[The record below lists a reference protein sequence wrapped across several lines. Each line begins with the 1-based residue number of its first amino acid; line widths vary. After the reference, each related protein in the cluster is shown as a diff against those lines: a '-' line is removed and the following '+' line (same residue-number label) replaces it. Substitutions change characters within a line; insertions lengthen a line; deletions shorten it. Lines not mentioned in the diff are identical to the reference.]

1 MSDDKKYR
9 RVKKFRLDEVSL
21 VDRPAHGPARIAIMK
36 RADDTPTVDPI
47 QKKLAMTSL
56 TAGHAHSVI
65 MVQGNSDQLVE
76 LRAGQTSF
84 VDGHA
89 HDWVM
94 DDAGNII
101 FADAE
106 GHSHGL
112 SVLITKA
119 DDGIN
124 DDILAEG
131 ILASLAPATEQ
142 ASEPTAGDSGD
153 STGDDIMSKKET
165 TTDGDPAAVN
175 QEQLDELT
183 KSNKRLEQI
192 VKLSPEQRAHF
203 DKLEGDEQDNFL
215 STEDKDAV
223 LKNLADED
231 PIVYTANDG
240 TEIRKSA
247 GDHVLRLTK
256 DNDELRK
263 TNQENAKLA
272 KRAAF
277 EKQAKEELEHLSGDD
292 NVKADL
298 LEGVDSLPVEKREA
312 VMAIL
317 KSKDAGMA
325 KAFEKVS
332 TSGEGDGSDA
342 EAKLDALAKAHQEK
356 NKDITPEQAYSA
368 VLDTPEGQE
377 LHAQLNG

>member
-1 MSDDKKYR
+1 MSTPDEKKKLR
-9 RVKKFRLDEVSL
+9 RIVRFRLDEVSL
-21 VDRPAHGPARIAIMK
+21 VDRPAHTPARIAIMK
-36 RADDTPTVDPI
+36 RAADTPTVEPI

-56 TAGHAHSVI
+56 TAGHAHTVI
-65 MVQGNSDQLVE
+65 MEQGNNDQLTE

-84 VDGHA
+84 VDGHS
-89 HDWVM
+89 HGWVK

-119 DDGIN
+119 DDGID

-131 ILASLAPATEQ
+131 ILASLAPAPEQ
-142 ASEPTAGDSGD
+142 ASDSAA
-153 STGDDIMSKKET
+153 TGGAEIKKMTPEEK
-165 TTDGDPAAVN
+165 AAA
-175 QEQLDELT
+175 EQVAQDQLNELT

-192 VKLSPEQRAHF
+192 VKLSPEQREHF
-203 DKLEGDEQDNFL
+203 EKLEGDAQDTFL
-215 STEDKDAV
+215 ADENKDAV

-231 PIVYTANDG
+231 PIVYTATDG

-256 DNDELRK
+256 DNDKLRE
-263 TNQENAKLA
+263 TNAKNDELA
-272 KRAAF
+272 KRAGF

-292 NVKADL
+292 SVKADL
-298 LEGVDSLPVEKREA
+298 LEGVNALPIEKREA

-325 KAFEKVS
+325 KAFEQVGE
-332 TSGEGDGSDA
+332 TGNGEGTDA
-342 EAKLDALAKAHQEK
+342 EAKLTALAKAHQESH
-356 NKDITPEQAYSA
+356 KDLSPEQAYVA